1 MSFTMGRSYGT
12 SKNNRVPSSNANSQ
26 SLKTPDTSGKSS
38 SSKSSNSSA
47 RAFNLSQDR
56 TNNTTMPNTPTGSP
70 INTTTGTIPSMPG
83 QGLPTNPR
91 PSNVP
96 APSQTVYPSI
106 PNISTPSSSPTGTGT
121 PPTMPPSSVTPGMPP
136 NTITPGSMAP
146 GTKTPGTTAP
156 GTAAPNQ
163 SGNPTPTTPIT
174 SPIINQDNSNI
185 SPGGFPPYFHRAY
198 PQDAPQN
205 NSNMFNI
212 PYYMNPTGQTQ
223 PQNSQPPQIPTP
235 ISGTRPMP
243 MPTPT
248 PTGGTRPMPMPTP
261 TPAGGTRPMPMPTPT
276 PTGGT
281 RPMPMPTP
289 TPTGG
294 TRPMPM
300 PTPTPAGGTRPMPM
314 PTPTPAG
321 GTRPM
326 PMPTPTLTPTTPP
339 SGSQS
344 VNPGITGAQDI
355 NFTNTNPY
363 VAPMGVPL
371 FPLYGYDN
379 TADYEKDVLYIRQL
393 YPKAARMIQREID
406 NEADHME
413 YDGSLMFDEHPDKV
427 SLEMIADRIY
437 AKLKEAIDQTQV
449 EAESIYLFPQDYQR
463 DYYHDLV
470 YVMFLNEVFNR
481 RRRYRGRKR
490 WF

>member
-70 INTTTGTIPSMPG
+70 INTTTGTTPSMPG

-276 PTGGT
+276 
-281 RPMPMPTP
+281 
-289 TPTGG
+289 
-294 TRPMPM
+294 
-300 PTPTPAGGTRPMPM
+300 
-314 PTPTPAG
+314 
-321 GTRPM
+321 
-326 PMPTPTLTPTTPP
+326 LTPTTPP

>member
-289 TPTGG
+289 TP
-294 TRPMPM
+294 
-300 PTPTPAGGTRPMPM
+300 
-314 PTPTPAG
+314 AG